1 MNSRVVQIGRVALVN
16 YGPEEG
22 KLCVIVDVV
31 DGRRAL
37 VDLSTTGVARQQ
49 MPFKRLSLT
58 EFVVDVKRNQCA
70 KTVADAFAKADIM
83 NKWNA
88 TAVGQAHGRRLR
100 RANLTDL
107 ERFQVMI
114 NRKRKSAELK
124 HALKKS

>member
-1 MNSRVVQIGRVALVN
+1 MALVN

-49 MPFKRLSLT
+49 MPFNRLSLT
-58 EFVVDVKRNQCA
+58 EFTVDIKRNQCA
-70 KTVADAFAKADIM
+70 KTVADAFAKADIL
-83 NKWNA
+83 NKWNQ
-88 TAVGQAHGRRLR
+88 TASGQARVKRLR

-107 ERFQVMI
+107 ERFQVML
-114 NRKRKSAELK
+114 NRKTKSAQLK